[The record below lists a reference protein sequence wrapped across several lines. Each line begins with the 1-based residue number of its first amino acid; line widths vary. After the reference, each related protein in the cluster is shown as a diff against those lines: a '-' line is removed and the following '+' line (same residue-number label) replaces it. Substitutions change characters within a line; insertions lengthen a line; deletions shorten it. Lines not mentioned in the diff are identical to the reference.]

1 MDKQTHIMPD
11 FCSRRHPFHYTTALN
26 ILRKMNVDVRRVN
39 ILADGEYENY
49 KGEIREQI
57 PKPGTEIGERT
68 TVTLKV
74 GFPSPVDYM
83 PYQFFFG
90 LTGTRST
97 DRSWEENSRRLMAPF
112 DAAVVRH
119 DADARYQ
126 ILKYDG
132 GIVEKE
138 FLLRVLA
145 LYGFDFGNNIR
156 KIGEIIFLFAI
167 LPSFYH
173 WSGNPVLVEKI
184 LQFFFGYEFK
194 IIESCSAEYDIPE
207 SIQYRLGSKSGR
219 LGRETIIG
227 RSFIERDSCYEV
239 VIKGVEPNE
248 VFDLLPDKPKRKKLD
263 WLLSFCMPGKMEY
276 RIKIKAKPKRTRV
289 GRDSNLCYLGYSS
302 FI

>member
-1 MDKQTHIMPD
+1 MDTQTQIMPD

-26 ILRKMNVDVRRVN
+26 ILRKMGMDVRRIN

-49 KGEIREQI
+49 KGEIREQS
-57 PKPGTEIGERT
+57 PKPGTEVTPRT
-68 TVTLKV
+68 AVTLKV

-90 LTGTRST
+90 LTGARET
-97 DRSWEENSRRLMAPF
+97 DRSWEERSRRLMAPF

-145 LYGFDFGNNIR
+145 LYGFDFQNNIR
-156 KIGEIIFLFAI
+156 KIGEIVFLFAI

-173 WSGNPVLVEKI
+173 WSGNPALVERI
-184 LQFFFGYEFK
+184 LQFFFKFK
-194 IIESCSAEYDIPE
+194 FEIIENSSAAYPIPE

-219 LGRETIIG
+219 LGRETIMG
-227 RSFIERDSCYEV
+227 RTFTECDSCYDV
-239 VIKGVEPNE
+239 VISGIEPKEVEE
-248 VFDLLPDKPKRKKLD
+248 LLPDKPMRKKLD
-263 WLLSFCMPGKMEY
+263 WLLSFCMPNNMEY
-276 RIKIKAKPKRTRV
+276 KIKIKVKPKMTPV
-289 GRDSNLCYLGYSS
+289 GADRKLCYLGYSS